1 MRQALQVGRLWLVC
15 VIMVTIAGL
24 VSFGAPV
31 HATEQDSIDVPLGH
45 WSYAAVESLA
55 KTPLV
60 AGSDVLFDNQTSVTR
75 YEMALIVAKI
85 LRRLDDMGN
94 PGPEEVDGLLSSG
107 AEQEIL
113 DDLFSA
119 AKQSKP
125 GKGTLA
131 DEHLE
136 LIKRLVEG
144 FNSELRALG
153 LIRPSASATDFDLL
167 FDPSAYRLGGGDVVS
182 RGGEGAEEDPFR
194 LSGWQSVISSDST
207 IWKTDGWELGASVS
221 RLLGGYDE
229 GYDPFDPE
237 GSSRSKSV
245 TSLEGKLQVTPGVRV
260 SGEYATNPEAKEAR
274 DDASSMRVG
283 AQMKMGDVEVG
294 ASYKNVRPQFDPL
307 IKSGQEGKEATG
319 YEVSLQYR
327 DVLLSTGRETQT
339 SIGEIGKDP
348 ETVTSVGLQYGLGE
362 DLILRADYRYVDIDE
377 LSNGGEDASTT
388 RRSTV
393 GVGVSVPKGSMSLG
407 FTYEQEPGSGRLSTK
422 GASADIAHRA
432 PWDSESVLQAGVSL
446 EDMKDNKKA
455 TSLSLGYNY
464 RKEAALVFGYK
475 LIDFTESEETGDGSE
490 GVATAELSIRF

>member
-1 MRQALQVGRLWLVC
+1 MCQVLQVRRLWLVC
-15 VIMVTIAGL
+15 VIMVTIGGL

-31 HATEQDSIDVPLGH
+31 HATEQDSMDIPLGH
-45 WSYAAVESLA
+45 WSYAAVKSLA
-55 KTPLV
+55 ETPLV
-60 AGSDVLFDNQTSVTR
+60 IGSDVLFDSQTSITR
-75 YEMALIVAKI
+75 YEMALIVARI
-85 LRRLDDMGN
+85 LRRLDGMGN
-94 PGPEEVDGLLSSG
+94 PGLEEMDGLLASG
-107 AEQEIL
+107 AEQAIL
-113 DDLFSA
+113 EDLFAA
-119 AKQSKP
+119 AKQSEP
-125 GKGTLA
+125 GKGTLT

-153 LIRPSASATDFDLL
+153 LIRPSASAADFDVLI
-167 FDPSAYRLGGGDVVS
+167 DPSAYRLGGGETLP
-182 RGGEGAEEDPFR
+182 RGGEGGEADPFR

-207 IWKTDGWELGASVS
+207 IWKTDGWELGASIS

-245 TSLEGKLQVTPGVRV
+245 TSLEGKVQVTPGVRV
-260 SGEYATNPEAKEAR
+260 SGEYATNPESQ
-274 DDASSMRVG
+274 DDASSMKVG

-294 ASYKNVRPQFDPL
+294 ASYKSISPQFDPL
-307 IKSGQEGKEATG
+307 IKSDLEGKEATG

-327 DVLLSTGRETQT
+327 DVVLSTGRETQT
-339 SIGEIGKDP
+339 STGEIKDP
-348 ETVTSVGLQYGLGE
+348 ETVTSVGLQYGMGE
-362 DLILRADYRYVDIDE
+362 DMILRADYRYVDIDE
-377 LSNGGEDASTT
+377 LSNGGTDGGTT

-422 GASADIAHRA
+422 GASADIAHKA

-464 RKEAALVFGYK
+464 RKEAALVFGYQ
-475 LIDFTESEETGDGSE
+475 LIDFTESEETGDSSE

>member
-1 MRQALQVGRLWLVC
+1 M
-15 VIMVTIAGL
+15 
-24 VSFGAPV
+24 
-31 HATEQDSIDVPLGH
+31 
-45 WSYAAVESLA
+45 
-55 KTPLV
+55 
-60 AGSDVLFDNQTSVTR
+60 
-75 YEMALIVAKI
+75 LI
-85 LRRLDDMGN
+85 
-94 PGPEEVDGLLSSG
+94 
-107 AEQEIL
+107 
-113 DDLFSA
+113 
-119 AKQSKP
+119 
-125 GKGTLA
+125 
-131 DEHLE
+131 
-136 LIKRLVEG
+136 
-144 FNSELRALG
+144 
-153 LIRPSASATDFDLL
+153 
-167 FDPSAYRLGGGDVVS
+167 DPSVYRLGGGEILA
-182 RGGEGAEEDPFR
+182 RGSEGDEADPFR

-260 SGEYATNPEAKEAR
+260 SGEYATNPESQ
-274 DDASSMRVG
+274 DDASSMKVG

-407 FTYEQEPGSGRLSTK
+407 FTYEQEPAQDACQQK
-422 GASADIAHRA
+422 ASADIAHKA

-464 RKEAALVFGYK
+464 RKEAALVFGYQ
-475 LIDFTESEETGDGSE
+475 LIDFTESEESGDGSE
-490 GVATAELSIRF
+490 GIATAELSIRF